1 MRRGEHLGPRVDTM
15 VNIRSTWVLLPSL
28 IKRARLSREIL
39 EQHLICR
46 SGCPRKQ
53 PEMKEGRGTAR
64 VSNDGSRSSGALAR
78 PSHVRRDLARGKG
91 VSPRFESHTSSKLGS

>member
-1 MRRGEHLGPRVDTM
+1 VRRGEHLGPRVDTM

-39 EQHLICR
+39 EQHADLICR

-53 PEMKEGRGTAR
+53 PEMKEGRGPE
-64 VSNDGSRSSGALAR
+64 SRMM
-78 PSHVRRDLARGKG
+78 DRGLVG
-91 VSPRFESHTSSKLGS
+91 RSRGPAM